1 MNSAVPATRRK
12 ELGMFLRSR
21 RQAIAPEAA
30 GLQRGARRMVRGLRR
45 EEVAGLAN
53 IGVVWYTWLEQGRPV
68 RPSSEALARIAR
80 VLRLSPEESGYVFSL
95 AERQMVPWGELVTAV
110 SADVKAMLDAFT
122 GSAFVVNARMDHLA
136 WNRQTAALYE
146 FSDGTDWKANNHLWR
161 MFKDPALRRIVR
173 NWDEMFRGPV
183 AIFRSL
189 YAHHGS
195 DSRIDELLDA
205 LADSPEFTRAWSEKI
220 VGRGP
225 ATEICFETAAGP
237 IAVRSMTLEPPALPG
252 VMVFLQTPLDDQ
264 SRAALRRLVR
274 RTEPRGQ
281 ILRRNPE
288 ADVQR

>member
-1 MNSAVPATRRK
+1 MNSADPAARRK

-30 GLQRGARRMVRGLRR
+30 GLRRGARRIARGLRR

-68 RPSSEALARIAR
+68 RPSSETLTRIAR

-95 AERQMVPWGELVTAV
+95 AERQIVPWGELVTAV
-110 SADVKAMLDAFT
+110 SGDIKAMLNAFT
-122 GSAFVVNARMDHLA
+122 GSAFAVNARMDHLA

-146 FSDGTDWKANNHLWR
+146 FGDGTDWKANNHIWR
-161 MFKDPALRRIVR
+161 MFKDPVLRRIVR
-173 NWDEMFRGPV
+173 NWDEMFHGPV

-189 YAHHGS
+189 YAHHGA
-195 DSRIDELLDA
+195 DARIDELLDA
-205 LADSPEFTRAWSEKI
+205 LADSPEFTRAWSEKT

-225 ATEICFETAAGP
+225 AIELCFETAAGP

-252 VMVFLQTPLDDQ
+252 VVLFLQTPLDDK
-264 SRAALRRLVR
+264 SHAALQHLAK
-274 RTEPRGQ
+274 RTG
-281 ILRRNPE
+281 LHS
-288 ADVQR
+288 